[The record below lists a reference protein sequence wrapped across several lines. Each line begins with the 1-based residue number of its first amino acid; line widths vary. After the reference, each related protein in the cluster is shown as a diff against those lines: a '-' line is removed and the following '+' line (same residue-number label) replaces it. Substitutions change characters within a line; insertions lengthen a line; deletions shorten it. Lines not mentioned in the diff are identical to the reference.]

1 VRPGRGEDSQQQEAD
16 SKSFEGRSSGAGG
29 SSTSE
34 ARTRGALVRS
44 ISHTQA
50 LQLGHALAAARWDLK
65 HLSSFA
71 ARAGPANFSPAV

>member
-1 VRPGRGEDSQQQEAD
+1 VRPGRDEDSQQQEAD

-29 SSTSE
+29 SSASE
-34 ARTRGALVRS
+34 ERTRGVVAP

-50 LQLGHALAAARWDLK
+50 LQLGHALAAARWVLN

>member
-16 SKSFEGRSSGAGG
+16 SQPFEGRSSGAGG
-29 SSTSE
+29 SSASE
-34 ARTRGALVRS
+34 ARTRGVVAP

-50 LQLGHALAAARWDLK
+50 LQLGDALAASRCVLN

-71 ARAGPANFSPAV
+71 ARAGSAKFSPAV

>member
-1 VRPGRGEDSQQQEAD
+1 VRPWRDENSHQQEAD

-34 ARTRGALVRS
+34 ARTRGVVAP

-50 LQLGHALAAARWDLK
+50 LQLGHALAASRWTLN
-65 HLSSFA
+65 HLLSFA
-71 ARAGPANFSPAV
+71 AR